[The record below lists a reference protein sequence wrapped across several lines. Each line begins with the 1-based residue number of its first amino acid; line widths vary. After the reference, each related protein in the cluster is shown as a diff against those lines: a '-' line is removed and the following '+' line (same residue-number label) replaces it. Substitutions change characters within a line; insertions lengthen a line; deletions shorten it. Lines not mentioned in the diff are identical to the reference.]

1 MERSASM
8 LPLSCMEGERLGEA
22 SASCDPSESWGTDVG
37 LLIHTEALFL
47 TQLSCVHGSP
57 KSLAYLLKK
66 LLREKDCNISP
77 LMSQVRQKVGLA

>member
-8 LPLSCMEGERLGEA
+8 LPLSCMEGERLGAA
-22 SASCDPSESWGTDVG
+22 SASCESSGNWGTDVG

-66 LLREKDCNISP
+66 LLRERDCNISP
-77 LMSQVRQKVGLA
+77 LMSQARQKVGLA